1 MITNGQLLLKSFHR
15 VKKSSMGRFGN
26 QRFGGLKPHEFF
38 MLVTIQNRYAALKS
52 ECEASG
58 QPIPPG
64 MKISELSRCSAISMP
79 GVSQTITNLVKH
91 DYVRR
96 ITTEAD
102 RRLVYVNLT
111 EKGAALEKEN
121 SEASFRIFDEA
132 AALLGEDDTK
142 TLIALLDKLSAAL
155 EILESNQK
163 DKDHQENAERKKP

>member
-1 MITNGQLLLKSFHR
+1 MINYGQQLLKSFHR

-52 ECEASG
+52 ECEANG
-58 QPIPPG
+58 HPVPPG
-64 MKISELSRCSAISMP
+64 MKISELSRCSSISMP
-79 GVSQTITNLVKH
+79 GVSQTITILVKH
-91 DYVRR
+91 GYVRR
-96 ITTEAD
+96 ITTETD

-121 SEASFRIFDEA
+121 SQSSFQIFDEA
-132 AALLGEDDTK
+132 AAILGEDDTK
-142 TLIALLDKLSAAL
+142 TLISLLDKLSAAL

-163 DKDHQENAERKKP
+163 DKDHKENAERKKP